1 MSQFD
6 LFGAPPDDPPAGGRA
21 RQVDNS
27 RTSTKSPPSDTD
39 STDRRPG
46 AARRSGVGAAEL
58 PPAMRTLGGRLPANI
73 RLGTSSW
80 SFPGW
85 KGIVWDDDYSDT
97 KLSRQGLTAYARHP
111 VLRCVGIDRSFYKP
125 MSIVEYQKYAQQVPE
140 DFRFLVKAPS
150 LVTDALVRGE
160 KGEGLNANPCFLDAR
175 IAGEQFVAPCLAGL
189 GPKAGVLVFQ
199 VSPLPSELL
208 RDVPGLIQRIEAFFA
223 ALPPLPAG
231 DVADDGKPVPG
242 PCYALEIR
250 DGALLTPR
258 LMRALGQLGVR
269 YCIGLHARMP
279 HVERQAAALAL
290 LDEAG
295 AGPLVVRWN
304 LNSTHRYEQAK
315 AKYAPF
321 DKIVDPDP
329 TTRDVLAALATHYAL
344 AGHPVYVIV
353 NNKAEGSSPLSCGA
367 LAERITELAG
377 MTDAAHASE
386 AAESPGSSGSP
397 APNTD
402 GTG

>member
-6 LFGAPPDDPPAGGRA
+6 LFGAPPDDPAPGGRA
-21 RQVDNS
+21 GQVGPA
-27 RTSTKSPPSDTD
+27 RTTPTAPESTGHRAGMP
-39 STDRRPG
+39 RRG
-46 AARRSGVGAAEL
+46 GVGAATVSSALQSTGNTL
-58 PPAMRTLGGRLPANI
+58 PGNI

-97 KLSRQGLTAYARHP
+97 KLSRQGLTAYASHP

-125 MSIVEYQKYAQQVPE
+125 MTIVEYQKYAEQVP
-140 DFRFLVKAPS
+140 DSFRFLIKAPS
-150 LVTDALVRGE
+150 VVTDAVVRGE
-160 KGEGLNANPCFLDAR
+160 QGEGLSSNPCFLDAR
-175 IAGEQFVAPCLAGL
+175 IATEQFVTPCLTGL
-189 GPKAGVLVFQ
+189 GAKAGVLVFQ
-199 VSPLPSELL
+199 MSPLPSELL
-208 RDVPGLIQRIEAFFA
+208 RDIPALVQRIEAFFA
-223 ALPPLPAG
+223 ALPPLPAQS
-231 DVADDGKPVPG
+231 DDPSGTPVPG

-279 HVERQAAALAL
+279 HVERQAAALAM

-304 LNSTHRYEQAK
+304 LNSGHRYEQAK

-353 NNKAEGSSPLSCGA
+353 NNKAEGSSPLSCQA
-367 LAERITELAG
+367 LAERIAELSTAEADRAG
-377 MTDAAHASE
+377 TPDATSPDTGDANSE
-386 AAESPGSSGSP
+386 TPRA
-397 APNTD
+397 
-402 GTG
+402 

>member
-1 MSQFD
+1 MSQID
-6 LFGAPPDDPPAGGRA
+6 LFGAPPDDAAPGGRA
-21 RQVDNS
+21 SQVDG
-27 RTSTKSPPSDTD
+27 KPPLAADATD
-39 STDRRPG
+39 ITGRRAGTP
-46 AARRSGVGAAEL
+46 RRGGVGAADVSPSL
-58 PPAMRTLGGRLPANI
+58 QTLGNTLPGNV

-97 KLSRQGLTAYARHP
+97 KLSRQGLTAYASHP

-125 MSIVEYQKYAQQVPE
+125 MTIVEYQKYAEQVPE
-140 DFRFLVKAPS
+140 HFRFLVKAPS
-150 LVTDALVRGE
+150 VVTDAVVRGE
-160 KGEGLNANPCFLDAR
+160 KGEGLSPNPCFLDAR
-175 IAGEQFVAPCLAGL
+175 IAEEQFVTPCLTGL
-189 GPKAGVLVFQ
+189 GAKAGVLVFQ
-199 VSPLPSELL
+199 MSPLPADLL
-208 RDVPGLIQRIEAFFA
+208 RDIPALVQRIEAFFA
-223 ALPPLPAG
+223 ALPPLPSFPAMANV
-231 DVADDGKPVPG
+231 DDAADESHVSAG

-279 HVERQAAALAL
+279 HVERQAAALAM

-304 LNSTHRYEQAK
+304 LNSGHRYEQAK

-353 NNKAEGSSPLSCGA
+353 NNKAEGSSPLSCLA
-367 LAERITELAG
+367 LAERISELSE
-377 MTDAAHASE
+377 TDTPDAQTPRA
-386 AAESPGSSGSP
+386 
-397 APNTD
+397 
-402 GTG
+402 

>member
-6 LFGAPPDDPPAGGRA
+6 LFGTPPDDPAPGGRA
-21 RQVDNS
+21 RQVDGKSAAS
-27 RTSTKSPPSDTD
+27 RSDEAAQDDADTS
-39 STDRRPG
+39 
-46 AARRSGVGAAEL
+46 RRSGASRRGVGAADIA
-58 PPAMRTLGGRLPANI
+58 PATRALGERLPANV

-85 KGIVWDDDYSDT
+85 RGIVWDDDYSDT
-97 KLSRQGLTAYARHP
+97 KLSRQGLTAYASHP

-125 MSIVEYQKYAQQVPE
+125 MSIVEYQKYAEQVPR

-150 LVTDALVRGE
+150 VVTDAVVRGD
-160 KGEGLNANPCFLDAR
+160 KGEGLSANPCFLDAR
-175 IAGEQFVAPCLAGL
+175 IADEQFIAPCLAGL

-199 VSPLPSELL
+199 ISPLPVALL
-208 RDVPGLIQRIEAFFA
+208 RDVPALIQRIEAFFS
-223 ALPPLPAG
+223 ALPPLPLGEALPDG
-231 DVADDGKPVPG
+231 TVAPG

-290 LDEAG
+290 LDETG

-304 LNSTHRYEQAK
+304 LNSGHKYEQAK

-329 TTRDVLAALATHYAL
+329 TTREVLAALATHYAL
-344 AGHPVYVIV
+344 AGHPVFVIV
-353 NNKAEGSSPLSCGA
+353 NNKAEGSSPLSCHA
-367 LAERITELAG
+367 LAERISALS
-377 MTDAAHASE
+377 AASGESNGE
-386 AAESPGSSGSP
+386 ADKE
-397 APNTD
+397 APLDDMPPET
-402 GTG
+402 TMA

>member
-6 LFGAPPDDPPAGGRA
+6 LFGAPPDDPAPGGRA
-21 RQVDNS
+21 RQAGPA
-27 RTSTKSPPSDTD
+27 PPPE
-39 STDRRPG
+39 STDRRAGTP
-46 AARRSGVGAAEL
+46 RRGGVGAAAVSPALQSTGNTL
-58 PPAMRTLGGRLPANI
+58 PGNI

-97 KLSRQGLTAYARHP
+97 KLSRQGLTAYASHP

-125 MSIVEYQKYAQQVPE
+125 MTIVEYQKYAEQVP
-140 DFRFLVKAPS
+140 DSFRFLVKAPS
-150 LVTDALVRGE
+150 VVTDAVVRGE
-160 KGEGLNANPCFLDAR
+160 KGEGLSSNPCFLDAR
-175 IAGEQFVAPCLAGL
+175 IATEQFVTPCLTGL
-189 GPKAGVLVFQ
+189 GAKAGVLVFQ
-199 VSPLPSELL
+199 MSPLPSELL
-208 RDVPGLIQRIEAFFA
+208 RDIPALVQRIEAFFA
-223 ALPPLPAG
+223 ALPPLPALPG
-231 DVADDGKPVPG
+231 DPNSDAPTPG

-279 HVERQAAALAL
+279 HVERQAAALAM

-304 LNSTHRYEQAK
+304 LNSGHRYEQAK

-353 NNKAEGSSPLSCGA
+353 NNKAEGSSPLSCQA
-367 LAERITELAG
+367 LAERIAELSTADATIPHTESADVE
-377 MTDAAHASE
+377 TPRA
-386 AAESPGSSGSP
+386 
-397 APNTD
+397 
-402 GTG
+402 

>member
-6 LFGAPPDDPPAGGRA
+6 LFGTPPDDPPTGGHA
-21 RQVDNS
+21 RQVDGNA
-27 RTSTKSPPSDTD
+27 PATD
-39 STDRRPG
+39 STELRKG
-46 AARRSGVGAAEL
+46 AARRGGVGAADI
-58 PPAMRTLGGRLPANI
+58 PPAMQTLGHRLPGNI

-125 MSIVEYQKYAQQVPE
+125 MSIVEYQKYAQQVPD

-150 LVTDALVRGE
+150 VVTDAVVRGE
-160 KGEGLNANPCFLDAR
+160 KGEGLSANPCFLDAR
-175 IAGEQFVAPCLAGL
+175 IATEQFVTPCLAGL

-199 VSPLPSELL
+199 VSPLPVELL
-208 RDVPGLIQRIEAFFA
+208 RDIPALIQRLEAFFA
-223 ALPPLPAG
+223 ALPPLPQG
-231 DVADDGKPVPG
+231 DTLPDGNVAPG

-279 HVERQAAALAL
+279 HVERQAAALAM

-304 LNSTHRYEQAK
+304 LNSAHRYEQAK

-329 TTRDVLAALATHYAL
+329 TTRDVLAALATHYAM

-353 NNKAEGSSPLSCGA
+353 NNKAEGSSPLSCSA
-367 LAERITELAG
+367 LAERITELSQAPS
-377 MTDAAHASE
+377 AASA
-386 AAESPGSSGSP
+386 
-397 APNTD
+397 D
-402 GTG
+402 

>member
-6 LFGAPPDDPPAGGRA
+6 LFGTPPDDPAPGGRA
-21 RQVDNS
+21 RQVDGKSAAS
-27 RTSTKSPPSDTD
+27 RSDAAAHDDADTS
-39 STDRRPG
+39 
-46 AARRSGVGAAEL
+46 RRSGGSRRGVGAADVA
-58 PPAMRTLGGRLPANI
+58 PATRALGKRLPANV

-97 KLSRQGLTAYARHP
+97 KLSRQGLTAYASHP

-125 MSIVEYQKYAQQVPE
+125 MSIVEYQKYAEQVPK

-150 LVTDALVRGE
+150 VVTDAVVRGD
-160 KGEGLNANPCFLDAR
+160 KGEGLSANPCFLDAR
-175 IAGEQFVAPCLAGL
+175 IADEQFIAPCLAGL

-199 VSPLPSELL
+199 ISPLPVELL
-208 RDVPGLIQRIEAFFA
+208 RDVPALIQRIEAFFS
-223 ALPPLPAG
+223 ALPPLPLG
-231 DVADDGKPVPG
+231 ETLPDGTVAPG

-290 LDEAG
+290 LDEMG

-304 LNSTHRYEQAK
+304 LNSGHKYEQAK

-329 TTRDVLAALATHYAL
+329 TTREVLAALAAHYAL
-344 AGHPVYVIV
+344 AGHPVFVIV
-353 NNKAEGSSPLSCGA
+353 NNKAEGSSPLSCHA
-367 LAERITELAG
+367 LAERISALSAASEEG
-377 MTDAAHASE
+377 NDAASLDDMPPETTMA
-386 AAESPGSSGSP
+386 
-397 APNTD
+397 
-402 GTG
+402 

>member
-6 LFGAPPDDPPAGGRA
+6 LFGTPPDDPPTGGRA
-21 RQVDNS
+21 RQVDGDIPTQKHTEP
-27 RTSTKSPPSDTD
+27 RT
-39 STDRRPG
+39 G
-46 AARRSGVGAAEL
+46 AARRGGVGAADT
-58 PPAMRTLGGRLPANI
+58 PPAMLRLGNQLPGNI

-125 MSIVEYQKYAQQVPE
+125 MSIVEYQKYAQQVPD

-150 LVTDALVRGE
+150 VVTDAVVRGE
-160 KGEGLNANPCFLDAR
+160 KGEGLSANPCFLDPR
-175 IAGEQFVAPCLAGL
+175 IAAEQFVAPCLAGL

-199 VSPLPSELL
+199 VSPLSAELL
-208 RDVPGLIQRIEAFFA
+208 RDIPALIQRIEAFFA
-223 ALPPLPAG
+223 ALPPLPPGEVTAEG
-231 DVADDGKPVPG
+231 SVAPG

-279 HVERQAAALAL
+279 HVERQAAALAM
-290 LDEAG
+290 LDESG

-304 LNSTHRYEQAK
+304 LNSAHRYEQAK

-321 DKIVDPDP
+321 DKIVDPDLA
-329 TTRDVLAALATHYAL
+329 TRDVLAALATHYAL

-353 NNKAEGSSPLSCGA
+353 NNKAEGSSPLSCCA
-367 LAERITELAG
+367 LAERINALSQTSS
-377 MTDAAHASE
+377 AANA
-386 AAESPGSSGSP
+386 
-397 APNTD
+397 D
-402 GTG
+402 

>member
-6 LFGAPPDDPPAGGRA
+6 LFGTPPDDPPPGGRA
-21 RQVDNS
+21 RQIDGDCA
-27 RTSTKSPPSDTD
+27 PAPSSSSQDAGAAPA
-39 STDRRPG
+39 RRPS
-46 AARRSGVGAAEL
+46 RRGGVGAADIS
-58 PPAMRTLGGRLPANI
+58 AATRMLGDRLPGNI

-97 KLSRQGLTAYARHP
+97 KLSRQGLTAYASHP

-125 MSIVEYQKYAQQVPE
+125 MSIVEYQKYAEQVPK

-150 LVTDALVRGE
+150 VVTDAVVRGD
-160 KGEGLNANPCFLDAR
+160 KGERLSANPCFLDAR
-175 IAGEQFVAPCLAGL
+175 VAGEQFVAPCLAGL

-199 VSPLPSELL
+199 VSPLPAELL
-208 RDVPGLIQRIEAFFA
+208 RDVPALIRRIEAFFS

-231 DVADDGKPVPG
+231 EVMPDGTTAPG

-258 LMRALGQLGVR
+258 LMRALGPLGVR
-269 YCIGLHARMP
+269 YSVGLHARMP

-304 LNSTHRYEQAK
+304 LNSGHKYEQAK

-321 DKIVDPDP
+321 DRIVDPDP
-329 TTRDVLAALATHYAL
+329 ATRDVLAALATHYAL
-344 AGHPVYVIV
+344 AGQPVFVIV
-353 NNKAEGSSPLSCGA
+353 NNKAEGSSPLSCHA
-367 LAERITELAG
+367 LAERISDLWQT
-377 MTDAAHASE
+377 AHAPD
-386 AAESPGSSGSP
+386 A
-397 APNTD
+397 
-402 GTG
+402 

>member
-1 MSQFD
+1 MSQID
-6 LFGAPPDDPPAGGRA
+6 LFGTPPDDPPPGGRA
-21 RQVDNS
+21 GQVDGKS
-27 RTSTKSPPSDTD
+27 VSTAAATVSEG
-39 STDRRPG
+39 RRPG
-46 AARRSGVGAAEL
+46 RSSGQSSGQSTSRSGVGAADL
-58 PPAMRTLGGRLPANI
+58 PSDVQTLGERLPGNI

-125 MSIVEYQKYAQQVPE
+125 MSIVEYQKYAEQVPR

-150 LVTDALVRGE
+150 VVTDAVVRGE
-160 KGEGLNANPCFLDAR
+160 KGEGLSANPCFLDAR
-175 IAGEQFVAPCLAGL
+175 IATEQFVAPCLAGL

-199 VSPLPSELL
+199 VSPLPTELL
-208 RDVPGLIQRIEAFFA
+208 RDVPTLIQRIEAFFS
-223 ALPPLPAG
+223 ALPPLPQGEALP
-231 DVADDGKPVPG
+231 DGTTAPG

-258 LMRALGQLGVR
+258 LMRTLGQLGVR

-290 LDEAG
+290 LDETG

-304 LNSTHRYEQAK
+304 LNSGHKYEQAK

-329 TTRDVLAALATHYAL
+329 TTRDVLAALATHYAM

-353 NNKAEGSSPLSCGA
+353 NNKAEGSSPLSCNA
-367 LAERITELAG
+367 LAERISELSQ
-377 MTDAAHASE
+377 TSE
-386 AAESPGSSGSP
+386 TTMA
-397 APNTD
+397 
-402 GTG
+402 

>member
-6 LFGAPPDDPPAGGRA
+6 LFGAPPDDPPAGKRA
-21 RQVDNS
+21 RQIESDA
-27 RTSTKSPPSDTD
+27 STPAPS
-39 STDRRPG
+39 SNAGRRPD
-46 AARRSGVGAAEL
+46 AARRGGVGAADL
-58 PPAMRTLGGRLPANI
+58 PATTRALGEQLPANI

-97 KLSRQGLTAYARHP
+97 KLSRQGLTAYASHP

-125 MSIVEYQKYAQQVPE
+125 MSIVEYQKYAEQVPD

-150 LVTDALVRGE
+150 VVTDALVRGD

-175 IAGEQFVAPCLAGL
+175 IAAEQFVAPCLAGL

-199 VSPLPSELL
+199 ISPLPAELL
-208 RDVPGLIQRIEAFFA
+208 RDVPALIQRIETFFT

-231 DVADDGKPVPG
+231 ETTSDGVTLPG

-258 LMRALGQLGVR
+258 LMRTLGQLGVR

-279 HVERQAAALAL
+279 HVERQAAALAM

-304 LNSTHRYEQAK
+304 LNSGHRYEQAK

-329 TTRDVLAALATHYAL
+329 VTRDVLAALATHYAL
-344 AGHPVYVIV
+344 AGHPVYVII
-353 NNKAEGSSPLSCGA
+353 NNKAEGSSPLSCQA
-367 LAERITELAG
+367 LAERIGELSRTTAAPDADAG
-377 MTDAAHASE
+377 
-386 AAESPGSSGSP
+386 
-397 APNTD
+397 
-402 GTG
+402 

>member
-6 LFGAPPDDPPAGGRA
+6 LFGAPPDDPAPGGRA
-21 RQVDNS
+21 GQIGPASLVP
-27 RTSTKSPPSDTD
+27 TAPE
-39 STDRRPG
+39 STDRRAG
-46 AARRSGVGAAEL
+46 TSRRGGVGAAVVSPTLQTTGNAL
-58 PPAMRTLGGRLPANI
+58 PGNI

-97 KLSRQGLTAYARHP
+97 KLSRQGLTAYASHP

-125 MSIVEYQKYAQQVPE
+125 MTIVEYQKYAEQVP
-140 DFRFLVKAPS
+140 DSFRFLVKAPS
-150 LVTDALVRGE
+150 VVTDAVVRGE
-160 KGEGLNANPCFLDAR
+160 KGEGLSSNPCFLDAR
-175 IAGEQFVAPCLAGL
+175 IAAEQFVTPCLTGL
-189 GPKAGVLVFQ
+189 GAKAGVLVFQ
-199 VSPLPSELL
+199 MSPLPSELL
-208 RDVPGLIQRIEAFFA
+208 RDIPALVQRIEAFFA
-223 ALPPLPAG
+223 ALPPLPALP
-231 DVADDGKPVPG
+231 DDPNSGAPTPG

-279 HVERQAAALAL
+279 HVERQAAALAM

-304 LNSTHRYEQAK
+304 LNSGHRYEQAK

-353 NNKAEGSSPLSCGA
+353 NNKAEGSSPLSCQA
-367 LAERITELAG
+367 LAERIAELSTPAADTTG
-377 MTDAAHASE
+377 TPDTGATDVETPRA
-386 AAESPGSSGSP
+386 
-397 APNTD
+397 
-402 GTG
+402 

>member
-6 LFGAPPDDPPAGGRA
+6 LFGAPPDDPPAGKRA
-21 RQVDNS
+21 RQIDGDAS
-27 RTSTKSPPSDTD
+27 APSAPSSASSPSPSGAGRH
-39 STDRRPG
+39 SGAVRRG
-46 AARRSGVGAAEL
+46 GVGAADH
-58 PPAMRTLGGRLPANI
+58 PAATRTLGAQLPANI

-97 KLSRQGLTAYARHP
+97 RLSREGLAAYASHP

-125 MSIVEYQKYAQQVPE
+125 MSIVEYQKYAQQVPD

-150 LVTDALVRGE
+150 AVTDALVRGD
-160 KGEGLNANPCFLDAR
+160 KGEGLGDNPCFLDAR
-175 IAGEQFVAPCLAGL
+175 IATEQFVAPCLAGL

-199 VSPLPSELL
+199 ISPLPADLL

-223 ALPPLPAG
+223 ALPPLPEG
-231 DVADDGKPVPG
+231 ETTPDGVTLPG

-258 LMRALGQLGVR
+258 LMRTLGQLGVR

-279 HVERQAAALAL
+279 HVERQAAALAM

-295 AGPLVVRWN
+295 TGPLVVRWN
-304 LNSTHRYEQAK
+304 LNSAHRYEQAK

-329 TTRDVLAALATHYAL
+329 VTRDVLAALATHYAL

-353 NNKAEGSSPLSCGA
+353 NNKAEGSSPLSCQA
-367 LAERITELAG
+367 LAERIGELSRSAAAPSPEAG
-377 MTDAAHASE
+377 
-386 AAESPGSSGSP
+386 
-397 APNTD
+397 
-402 GTG
+402 

>member
-6 LFGAPPDDPPAGGRA
+6 LFGAAPDDPPTGRRA
-21 RQVDNS
+21 RQVD
-27 RTSTKSPPSDTD
+27 DTIAPAE
-39 STDRRPG
+39 SVPRRSG
-46 AARRSGVGAAEL
+46 ATRRSGVGAASV
-58 PPAMRTLGGRLPANI
+58 PPAIQALGERLPGNI

-85 KGIVWDDDYSDT
+85 RGIVWDDDYSDT
-97 KLSRQGLTAYARHP
+97 QLSRQGLTAYARHP
-111 VLRCVGIDRSFYKP
+111 VLGCVGIDRSFYKP

-140 DFRFLVKAPS
+140 DFRFLIKAPS
-150 LVTDALVRGE
+150 VVTDALVRGE
-160 KGEGLNANPCFLDAR
+160 KGEGVRTNPCFLDAR
-175 IAGEQFVAPCLAGL
+175 IAAEQFVAPCLAGL

-199 VSPLPSELL
+199 MSPLPVELL
-208 RDVPGLIQRIEAFFA
+208 RDVPELIQRIEAFFA
-223 ALPPLPAG
+223 ALPPLSPLPQG
-231 DVADDGKPVPG
+231 ETTPDGKAAPG

-279 HVERQAAALAL
+279 HVERQAAALAM
-290 LDEAG
+290 LDDVG
-295 AGPLVVRWN
+295 AGPLIVRWN

-353 NNKAEGSSPLSCGA
+353 NNKAEGSSPLSCLA
-367 LAERITELAG
+367 LAERIAG
-377 MTDAAHASE
+377 LSQAA
-386 AAESPGSSGSP
+386 SG
-397 APNTD
+397 A
-402 GTG
+402 GTA

>member
-6 LFGAPPDDPPAGGRA
+6 LFGAPPDDVAPGGRT
-21 RQVDNS
+21 RQVDG
-27 RTSTKSPPSDTD
+27 KPPLAAGGADAAPATDT
-39 STDRRPG
+39 TGRRAG
-46 AARRSGVGAAEL
+46 NTRRGGVGAADVS
-58 PPAMRTLGGRLPANI
+58 PALQTLRNTMPGNI

-97 KLSRQGLTAYARHP
+97 KLSRQGLTAYASHP

-125 MSIVEYQKYAQQVPE
+125 MTIVEYQKYAEQVPE
-140 DFRFLVKAPS
+140 HFRFLVKAPS
-150 LVTDALVRGE
+150 VVTDAVVRGE
-160 KGEGLNANPCFLDAR
+160 KGEGLSSNPCFLDAR
-175 IAGEQFVAPCLAGL
+175 IAEELFVTPCLTGL
-189 GPKAGVLVFQ
+189 GAKAGVLVFQ
-199 VSPLPSELL
+199 MSPLPADLL
-208 RDVPGLIQRIEAFFA
+208 RDIPALVQRIEAFFA
-223 ALPPLPAG
+223 ALPPLPSFSAKSDTG
-231 DVADDGKPVPG
+231 NSADDGRVIPG

-279 HVERQAAALAL
+279 HVERQAAALAM

-304 LNSTHRYEQAK
+304 LNSGHRYEQAK

-353 NNKAEGSSPLSCGA
+353 NNKAEGSSPLSCLA
-367 LAERITELAG
+367 LAERITELSMPYAQ
-377 MTDAAHASE
+377 TPRA
-386 AAESPGSSGSP
+386 
-397 APNTD
+397 
-402 GTG
+402 

>member
-6 LFGAPPDDPPAGGRA
+6 LFGAPPEDLSPGKRAG
-21 RQVDNS
+21 QVDGH
-27 RTSTKSPPSDTD
+27 RAALPDAAD
-39 STDRRPG
+39 STESPRRRG
-46 AARRSGVGAAEL
+46 GVGAADS
-58 PPAMRTLGGRLPANI
+58 PPAMHTLGEHLPGNI

-125 MSIVEYQKYAQQVPE
+125 MSIMEYQKYAEQVPK

-150 LVTDALVRGE
+150 VVTDAVVRGD
-160 KGEGLNANPCFLDAR
+160 KGEGLSANPCFLDAR
-175 IAGEQFVAPCLAGL
+175 IANEQFVAPCLTGL

-199 VSPLPSELL
+199 VSPLPVELL
-208 RDVPGLIQRIEAFFA
+208 RDVPALIQRIEAFFA
-223 ALPPLPAG
+223 ALPPLPEGEIAP
-231 DVADDGKPVPG
+231 DGTPSPG

-290 LDEAG
+290 LDEMN

-304 LNSTHRYEQAK
+304 LNSAHKYEQAK

-344 AGHPVYVIV
+344 AGQPVYVIV
-353 NNKAEGSSPLSCGA
+353 NNKAEGSSPLSCQA
-367 LAERITELAG
+367 LAERIFEMSQAAPPSETSGTSE
-377 MTDAAHASE
+377 TPESTPDA
-386 AAESPGSSGSP
+386 
-397 APNTD
+397 
-402 GTG
+402 

>member
-6 LFGAPPDDPPAGGRA
+6 LFGTAPDAPPTGGRA
-21 RQVDNS
+21 RRVDGNDTVAP
-27 RTSTKSPPSDTD
+27 TSHAPRASQT
-39 STDRRPG
+39 RRG
-46 AARRSGVGAAEL
+46 GVGAA
-58 PPAMRTLGGRLPANI
+58 AVSRAVQTLGERLPGPI

-97 KLSRQGLTAYARHP
+97 KLSRQGLAAYASHP

-140 DFRFLVKAPS
+140 NFRFLVKAPS
-150 LVTDALVRGE
+150 VVTDARVRGE
-160 KGEGLNANPCFLDAR
+160 KGEGLGANPCFLDAR
-175 IAGEQFVAPCLAGL
+175 IATEQFVTPCLTGL

-199 VSPLPSELL
+199 VSPLPLELL
-208 RDVPGLIQRIEAFFA
+208 RDIPALILRIEAFFA
-223 ALPPLPAG
+223 ALPPLPPGETAPSTPEG
-231 DVADDGKPVPG
+231 PADPG

-258 LMRALGQLGVR
+258 LMRSLGQLGVR
-269 YCIGLHARMP
+269 YCVGLHARMP
-279 HVERQAAALAL
+279 HVERQAAALAM
-290 LDEAG
+290 LDEAS

-304 LNSTHRYEQAK
+304 LNSAHHYEQAK

-329 TTRDVLAALATHYAL
+329 ATRDVLAALAAHYAL
-344 AGHPVYVIV
+344 AGQPVYVIV
-353 NNKAEGSSPLSCGA
+353 NNKAEGSSPLSCHA
-367 LAERITELAG
+367 LAERIVELSPTTSLAS
-377 MTDAAHASE
+377 AA
-386 AAESPGSSGSP
+386 
-397 APNTD
+397 
-402 GTG
+402 

>member
-6 LFGAPPDDPPAGGRA
+6 LFGTAPDDPATGGRA
-21 RQVDNS
+21 RQVDG
-27 RTSTKSPPSDTD
+27 DTEAPA
-39 STDRRPG
+39 SHAPRAGQTRRG
-46 AARRSGVGAAEL
+46 GVGAADL
-58 PPAMRTLGGRLPANI
+58 PGDVHRLGERLPGSI

-97 KLSRQGLTAYARHP
+97 KLSRQGLTAYASHP

-150 LVTDALVRGE
+150 VVTDALLRGE
-160 KGEGLNANPCFLDAR
+160 KGEGLSANPCFLDAR
-175 IAGEQFVAPCLAGL
+175 IAAEQFVTPCLTGL
-189 GPKAGVLVFQ
+189 GSKAGVLVFQ
-199 VSPLPSELL
+199 VSPLPSDLL
-208 RDVPGLIQRIEAFFA
+208 RDIPALIHRIEAFFA
-223 ALPPLPAG
+223 ALPPLPQG
-231 DVADDGKPVPG
+231 DTTPEGLAAPG

-258 LMRALGQLGVR
+258 LMRSLGPLGVR
-269 YCIGLHARMP
+269 YCLGLHARMP
-279 HVERQAAALAL
+279 HVERQAAALAM

-304 LNSTHRYEQAK
+304 LNSGHRYEQAK

-329 TTRDVLAALATHYAL
+329 VTRDVLAALAAHYAV

-353 NNKAEGSSPLSCGA
+353 NNKAEGSSPLSCRA
-367 LAERITELAG
+367 LAERIVELSS
-377 MTDAAHASE
+377 TPSLAS
-386 AAESPGSSGSP
+386 AE
-397 APNTD
+397 
-402 GTG
+402 

>member
-6 LFGAPPDDPPAGGRA
+6 LFGTPPDDPPTGGRA
-21 RQVDNS
+21 RQVDGN
-27 RTSTKSPPSDTD
+27 TPAQD
-39 STDRRPG
+39 STEPHKG
-46 AARRSGVGAAEL
+46 GARRGGVGAADL
-58 PPAMRTLGGRLPANI
+58 PPALKTLGDQLPGNI

-97 KLSRQGLTAYARHP
+97 KLSRQGLTAYASHP

-140 DFRFLVKAPS
+140 DFRFLIKAPS
-150 LVTDALVRGE
+150 VVTDAVVRGE
-160 KGEGLNANPCFLDAR
+160 KGEALSPNPCFLDPR
-175 IAGEQFVAPCLAGL
+175 IATEQFVTPCLAGL

-199 VSPLPSELL
+199 VSPLPVELL
-208 RDVPGLIQRIEAFFA
+208 RDIPALIQRIEAFFA
-223 ALPPLPAG
+223 ALPPLSPLSPLPPGEMTPEGSA
-231 DVADDGKPVPG
+231 APG

-258 LMRALGQLGVR
+258 LMRALGPLGVR

-279 HVERQAAALAL
+279 HVERQAAALAM
-290 LDEAG
+290 LDETG

-304 LNSTHRYEQAK
+304 LNSAHRYEQAK

-353 NNKAEGSSPLSCGA
+353 NNKAEGSSPLSCRA
-367 LAERITELAG
+367 LAERIAELSQAHV
-377 MTDAAHASE
+377 AAPQTTMA
-386 AAESPGSSGSP
+386 
-397 APNTD
+397 
-402 GTG
+402 

>member
-1 MSQFD
+1 MSQID
-6 LFGAPPDDPPAGGRA
+6 LFGAPPDDPAPGGRA
-21 RQVDNS
+21 GQVDG
-27 RTSTKSPPSDTD
+27 KSASAA
-39 STDRRPG
+39 SSEGRRPSLNG
-46 AARRSGVGAAEL
+46 GGVGAADL
-58 PPAMRTLGGRLPANI
+58 SPDVQTLGDRLPGNI

-97 KLSRQGLTAYARHP
+97 KLSRQGLTAYASHP

-125 MSIVEYQKYAQQVPE
+125 MSIVEYQKYAEQVPK

-150 LVTDALVRGE
+150 VVTDAVVRGE
-160 KGEGLNANPCFLDAR
+160 KGEGLSTNPCFLDAR
-175 IAGEQFVAPCLAGL
+175 IATEQFVAPCLAGL
-189 GPKAGVLVFQ
+189 GSKAGVLVFQ
-199 VSPLPSELL
+199 MSPLPTELL
-208 RDVPGLIQRIEAFFA
+208 RDIPALVQRIESFFS
-223 ALPPLPAG
+223 ALPPLPQG
-231 DVADDGKPVPG
+231 ETLPDGTTAPG

-258 LMRALGQLGVR
+258 LMRTLGQLGVR

-290 LDEAG
+290 LDEMG

-304 LNSTHRYEQAK
+304 LNSGHKYEQAK

-353 NNKAEGSSPLSCGA
+353 NNKAEGSSPLSCKA
-367 LAERITELAG
+367 LAERISELSQ
-377 MTDAAHASE
+377 TS
-386 AAESPGSSGSP
+386 AEGS
-397 APNTD
+397 AD
-402 GTG
+402 

>member
-6 LFGAPPDDPPAGGRA
+6 LFGTTPDDPATGGHA
-21 RQVDNS
+21 RQVDGNPATPKS
-27 RTSTKSPPSDTD
+27 QVPRAGTK
-39 STDRRPG
+39 
-46 AARRSGVGAAEL
+46 RRSGVGAADI
-58 PPAMRTLGGRLPANI
+58 PAAMQSLGERLPGSI

-85 KGIVWDDDYSDT
+85 KGIVWDDDYSDA
-97 KLSRQGLTAYARHP
+97 KLSRQGLTAYASHP

-125 MSIVEYQKYAQQVPE
+125 MSIVEYQTYAQQVPE

-150 LVTDALVRGE
+150 VVTDALVRGE
-160 KGEGLNANPCFLDAR
+160 KGEGLSANPCFLDAR
-175 IAGEQFVAPCLAGL
+175 IAAEQFVTPCLTGL

-208 RDVPGLIQRIEAFFA
+208 RDIPALVQRIEAFFG
-223 ALPPLPAG
+223 ALPPLPRSDTTSVG
-231 DVADDGKPVPG
+231 IADPG

-279 HVERQAAALAL
+279 HVERQAAALAM

-304 LNSTHRYEQAK
+304 LNSGHRYEQAK

-329 TTRDVLAALATHYAL
+329 ATRDVLAALATHYAL

-353 NNKAEGSSPLSCGA
+353 NNKAEGSSPLSCRA
-367 LAERITELAG
+367 LAERVVELSAAASLASTE
-377 MTDAAHASE
+377 
-386 AAESPGSSGSP
+386 
-397 APNTD
+397 
-402 GTG
+402 

>member
-6 LFGAPPDDPPAGGRA
+6 LFGTPPDDPPTGGRA
-21 RQVDNS
+21 GQVDGNAPAQQ
-27 RTSTKSPPSDTD
+27 STEPRK
-39 STDRRPG
+39 R
-46 AARRSGVGAAEL
+46 AARRGGVGAADI
-58 PPAMRTLGGRLPANI
+58 PPAMHTLGNQLPGRI

-85 KGIVWDDDYSDT
+85 KGIVWDDDYSDA
-97 KLSRQGLTAYARHP
+97 KLSRQGLTAYANHP

-125 MSIVEYQKYAQQVPE
+125 MSIVEYQKYAQQVPD

-150 LVTDALVRGE
+150 AVTDAVVRGE
-160 KGEGLNANPCFLDAR
+160 KGEGLSPNPCFLDAR
-175 IAGEQFVAPCLAGL
+175 IATEQFVAPCLAGL

-199 VSPLPSELL
+199 VSPLPVELL
-208 RDVPGLIQRIEAFFA
+208 RDIPALVQRVEAFFA
-223 ALPPLPAG
+223 ALPPLPQGEISPEGA
-231 DVADDGKPVPG
+231 ATAG

-279 HVERQAAALAL
+279 HVERQAAALAM
-290 LDEAG
+290 LDETG

-304 LNSTHRYEQAK
+304 LNSGHRYEQAK

-329 TTRDVLAALATHYAL
+329 ATRDVLAALATHYAL

-353 NNKAEGSSPLSCGA
+353 NNKAEGSSPLSCQA
-367 LAERITELAG
+367 LAERINELSRASSAA
-377 MTDAAHASE
+377 DA
-386 AAESPGSSGSP
+386 
-397 APNTD
+397 N
-402 GTG
+402 

>member
-6 LFGAPPDDPPAGGRA
+6 LFGTPPEDPPAGGRA
-21 RQVDNS
+21 RQVDGH
-27 RTSTKSPPSDTD
+27 PPSSTSPTDGADT
-39 STDRRPG
+39 SRRPG
-46 AARRSGVGAAEL
+46 AARRGGVGAADI
-58 PPAMRTLGGRLPANI
+58 PAEIRTLGDGLPGNI

-97 KLSRQGLTAYARHP
+97 KLSRQGLSAYANHP

-125 MSIVEYQKYAQQVPE
+125 MTIVEYQKYAEQVPK

-150 LVTDALVRGE
+150 VVTDAVVRGD
-160 KGEGLNANPCFLDAR
+160 KGEGLSANPCFLDAR
-175 IAGEQFVAPCLAGL
+175 IATEQFVAPCLAGL

-199 VSPLPSELL
+199 VSPLPVELL
-208 RDVPGLIQRIEAFFA
+208 RDVPALIQRIEAFFA
-223 ALPPLPAG
+223 ALPPLPQG
-231 DVADDGKPVPG
+231 EVLPDGTAAPGPSPG

-290 LDEAG
+290 LDEMG

-304 LNSTHRYEQAK
+304 LNSAHRYEQAK

-353 NNKAEGSSPLSCGA
+353 NNKAEGSSPLSCRA
-367 LAERITELAG
+367 LAERIAELAK
-377 MTDAAHASE
+377 T
-386 AAESPGSSGSP
+386 
-397 APNTD
+397 
-402 GTG
+402 

>member
-6 LFGAPPDDPPAGGRA
+6 LFGTPPDDPPTGGRA
-21 RQVDNS
+21 GQVDGNA
-27 RTSTKSPPSDTD
+27 PPQQSAEP
-39 STDRRPG
+39 RKR
-46 AARRSGVGAAEL
+46 AARRGGVGAADI
-58 PPAMRTLGGRLPANI
+58 PPAMQTLGNQLPGRI

-85 KGIVWDDDYSDT
+85 RGIVWDDDYSDT
-97 KLSRQGLTAYARHP
+97 KLSRQGLTAYANHP

-125 MSIVEYQKYAQQVPE
+125 MSIVEYQKYAQQVP
-140 DFRFLVKAPS
+140 DNFRFLVKAPS
-150 LVTDALVRGE
+150 VVTDAVVRGE
-160 KGEGLNANPCFLDAR
+160 KGEGLSPNPCFLDAR
-175 IAGEQFVAPCLAGL
+175 IATEQFVAPCLAGL

-199 VSPLPSELL
+199 VSPLPVELL
-208 RDVPGLIQRIEAFFA
+208 RDIPALVQRIEAFFA
-223 ALPPLPAG
+223 ALPPLPQG
-231 DVADDGKPVPG
+231 EISPEGVATAG

-258 LMRALGQLGVR
+258 LMRALGQFGVR

-279 HVERQAAALAL
+279 HVERQAAALAM
-290 LDEAG
+290 LDETG

-304 LNSTHRYEQAK
+304 LNSGHRYEQAK

-329 TTRDVLAALATHYAL
+329 ATRDVLAALATHYAL

-353 NNKAEGSSPLSCGA
+353 NNKAEGSSPLSCQA
-367 LAERITELAG
+367 LAERINELSQASSAA
-377 MTDAAHASE
+377 DA
-386 AAESPGSSGSP
+386 
-397 APNTD
+397 N
-402 GTG
+402 

>member
-6 LFGAPPDDPPAGGRA
+6 LFGAPPDEPAPGGRA
-21 RQVDNS
+21 GQIDGTEAPAPAKS
-27 RTSTKSPPSDTD
+27 PKSPTSPTQAAAAQRTS
-39 STDRRPG
+39 
-46 AARRSGVGAAEL
+46 AARRAGVGAAEVSS
-58 PPAMRTLGGRLPANI
+58 AMRSLGAQLPGHI

-85 KGIVWDDDYSDT
+85 RGIVWDDDYSDT
-97 KLSRQGLTAYARHP
+97 QLSRQGLSAYARHP

-125 MSIVEYQKYAQQVPE
+125 MSIVEYQKYAQQVPD

-150 LVTDALVRGE
+150 VVTDALVRGE
-160 KGEGLNANPCFLDAR
+160 KGEGLSANPCFLGAR
-175 IAGEQFVAPCLAGL
+175 IATEQFVAPCLAGL

-199 VSPLPSELL
+199 VSPLPNELL
-208 RDVPGLIQRIEAFFA
+208 RDVPGLVQRIEAFFA
-223 ALPPLPAG
+223 ALPPLPSG
-231 DVADDGKPVPG
+231 QVAADGNPLPG

-279 HVERQAAALAL
+279 HVERQAAALAM

-304 LNSTHRYEQAK
+304 LNSAHRYEQAK

-321 DKIVDPDP
+321 DRIVDPDP
-329 TTRDVLAALATHYAL
+329 VTRDVLAALATHYAL

-367 LAERITELAG
+367 LAERIVELTRG
-377 MTDAAHASE
+377 
-386 AAESPGSSGSP
+386 G
-397 APNTD
+397 
-402 GTG
+402 

>member
-1 MSQFD
+1 MVAPLHVREPMSQFD
-6 LFGAPPDDPPAGGRA
+6 LFGTPPDDPPTGGGAG
-21 RQVDNS
+21 QVDGNTPAQES
-27 RTSTKSPPSDTD
+27 PEPRKSAP
-39 STDRRPG
+39 RRG
-46 AARRSGVGAAEL
+46 GVGAADI
-58 PPAMRTLGGRLPANI
+58 PPAMQTLGHRLPGNI

-97 KLSRQGLTAYARHP
+97 KLSRQGLTAYASHP

-125 MSIVEYQKYAQQVPE
+125 MSIVEYQKYAQQVPD

-150 LVTDALVRGE
+150 VVTDAVVRGE
-160 KGEGLNANPCFLDAR
+160 KGEGLSANPCFLDAQM
-175 IAGEQFVAPCLAGL
+175 ATEQFVTPCLAGL

-199 VSPLPSELL
+199 VSPLPVELL
-208 RDVPGLIQRIEAFFA
+208 RDIPALIQRIEAFFS
-223 ALPPLPAG
+223 ALPALPQGEPSADG
-231 DVADDGKPVPG
+231 NVAAG

-279 HVERQAAALAL
+279 HVERQAAALAM
-290 LDEAG
+290 LDETG

-304 LNSTHRYEQAK
+304 LNSAHRYEQAK

-329 TTRDVLAALATHYAL
+329 TTRDVLATLATHYAL
-344 AGHPVYVIV
+344 AGQPVYVIV
-353 NNKAEGSSPLSCGA
+353 NNKAEGSSPLSCHA
-367 LAERITELAG
+367 LAQRIDELSQASSRAG
-377 MTDAAHASE
+377 AD
-386 AAESPGSSGSP
+386 
-397 APNTD
+397 
-402 GTG
+402 

>member
-6 LFGAPPDDPPAGGRA
+6 LFGAPPDDPAPGRRAGQIDGSAPPTPSAACSTAPTQAADGTA
-21 RQVDNS
+21 R
-27 RTSTKSPPSDTD
+27 RTP
-39 STDRRPG
+39 
-46 AARRSGVGAAEL
+46 AARRGDVGAAEVTS
-58 PPAMRTLGGRLPANI
+58 AMRSLGAQLPANI

-85 KGIVWDDDYSDT
+85 RGIVWDDDYSDT
-97 KLSRQGLTAYARHP
+97 KLSRQGLSAYARHP

-125 MSIVEYQKYAQQVPE
+125 MSIVEYQKYAQQVPD

-150 LVTDALVRGE
+150 VVTDALVRGE
-160 KGEGLNANPCFLDAR
+160 KGEGLRANPCFLDAR
-175 IAGEQFVAPCLAGL
+175 IATEQFVAPCLAGL

-199 VSPLPSELL
+199 VSPLPNELL

-223 ALPPLPAG
+223 ALPPLRSGPIAAAHG
-231 DVADDGKPVPG
+231 NPLPG

-258 LMRALGQLGVR
+258 LMRALGQMGVR

-279 HVERQAAALAL
+279 HVERQAAALAM

-304 LNSTHRYEQAK
+304 LNSAHRYEQAK

-321 DKIVDPDP
+321 DRIVDPDP
-329 TTRDVLAALATHYAL
+329 LTRDVLASLATHYAL

-367 LAERITELAG
+367 LAERIVELTRG
-377 MTDAAHASE
+377 
-386 AAESPGSSGSP
+386 G
-397 APNTD
+397 
-402 GTG
+402 

>member
-6 LFGAPPDDPPAGGRA
+6 LFGAPPDDPPPG
-21 RQVDNS
+21 
-27 RTSTKSPPSDTD
+27 
-39 STDRRPG
+39 RRPG
-46 AARRSGVGAAEL
+46 QIDGSDTGADAPRSRKRGAVGAA
-58 PPAMRTLGGRLPANI
+58 PASATLQALGHTLPANI

-85 KGIVWDDDYSDT
+85 RGIVWDDDYSDT
-97 KLSRQGLTAYARHP
+97 KLSRQGLTAYATHP
-111 VLRCVGIDRSFYKP
+111 VLRCVGIDRSFYSP
-125 MSIVEYQKYAQQVPE
+125 LSIAEYQKYAEQVP
-140 DFRFLVKAPS
+140 DTFRFLIKAPS
-150 LVTDALVRGE
+150 LVTDAVTRGE
-160 KGEGLNANPCFLDAR
+160 KGEGLSTNPCFLDAR
-175 IAGEQFVAPCLAGL
+175 IANEQFVGPCLAGL

-199 VSPLPSELL
+199 ISPLPFDQL
-208 RDVPGLIQRIEAFFA
+208 RDIPALIARLEAFFG

-231 DVADDGKPVPG
+231 TSASDPG

-258 LMRALGQLGVR
+258 LMRVLGQLGVR

-279 HVERQAAALAL
+279 HVERQAAALAM
-290 LDEAG
+290 LDEVG

-304 LNSTHRYEQAK
+304 LNSGHRYEQAK

-329 TTRDVLAALATHYAL
+329 VTRDVLAALATHYAA

-353 NNKAEGSSPLSCGA
+353 NNKAEGSSPLSCLA
-367 LAERITELAG
+367 LAESIEAMRAA
-377 MTDAAHASE
+377 DAAHDPAQDGDAE
-386 AAESPGSSGSP
+386 ASP
-397 APNTD
+397 ASKPVADGVAEPAPAGVTERPTSTD
-402 GTG
+402 

>member
-6 LFGAPPDDPPAGGRA
+6 LFGTPPDDPPTGGRA
-21 RQVDNS
+21 GQVDGNAPAQQ
-27 RTSTKSPPSDTD
+27 STEPRK
-39 STDRRPG
+39 R
-46 AARRSGVGAAEL
+46 AARRGGVGAADI
-58 PPAMRTLGGRLPANI
+58 PPAMHTLGNQLPGRI

-85 KGIVWDDDYSDT
+85 KGIVWDDDYSDA
-97 KLSRQGLTAYARHP
+97 KLSRQGLTAYANHP

-125 MSIVEYQKYAQQVPE
+125 MSIVEYQKYAQQVPD

-150 LVTDALVRGE
+150 VVTDAVVRGE
-160 KGEGLNANPCFLDAR
+160 KGEALSANPCFLDAR
-175 IAGEQFVAPCLAGL
+175 IATEQFVAPCLAGL

-199 VSPLPSELL
+199 VSPLPVELL
-208 RDVPGLIQRIEAFFA
+208 RDIPALVQRVEAFFA
-223 ALPPLPAG
+223 ALPPLPQGEISPEGA
-231 DVADDGKPVPG
+231 ATAG

-279 HVERQAAALAL
+279 HVERQAAALAM
-290 LDEAG
+290 LDETG

-304 LNSTHRYEQAK
+304 LNSGHRYEQAK

-329 TTRDVLAALATHYAL
+329 ATRNVLAALATHYAL

-353 NNKAEGSSPLSCGA
+353 NNKAEGSSPLSCQA
-367 LAERITELAG
+367 LAERINELSRASSAA
-377 MTDAAHASE
+377 DA
-386 AAESPGSSGSP
+386 
-397 APNTD
+397 N
-402 GTG
+402 